1 MFGNQ
6 TAPTVTFNQGRL
18 RFVVIYSPFRSGQ
31 WETLRT
37 ALASVLV
44 AIGVIT
50 PAAAA
55 ERAEAVAVIRGTE
68 SITHHEGIIVMRPAR
83 ESFLRET
90 TRLAADADAREERI
104 AARQARE
111 SNRLLSEVLEA
122 LIATAY
128 ATRYGATGDYAYPYV
143 WMTGRQRP
151 SRRSNI
157 TLAPV
162 AAVPTGSTPQ

>member
-1 MFGNQ
+1 MRHTLGSLLIGFAFG
-6 TAPTVTFNQGRL
+6 G
-18 RFVVIYSPFRSGQ
+18 
-31 WETLRT
+31 
-37 ALASVLV
+37 LANAGEL
-44 AIGVIT
+44 
-50 PAAAA
+50 A
-55 ERAEAVAVIRGTE
+55 EDVAVIRGTDA
-68 SITHHEGIIVMRPAR
+68 TVRHDAGVVVLRPAR
-83 ESFLRET
+83 GSFLRET

-122 LIATAY
+122 LIANAY

-151 SRRSNI
+151 PSRSNI

-162 AAVPTGSTPQ
+162 AAVPTGSTPP